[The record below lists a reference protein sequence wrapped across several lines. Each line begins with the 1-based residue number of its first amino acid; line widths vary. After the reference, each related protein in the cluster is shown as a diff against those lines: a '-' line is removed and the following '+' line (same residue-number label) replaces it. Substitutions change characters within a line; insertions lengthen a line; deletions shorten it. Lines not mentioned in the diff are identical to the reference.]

1 MNPPLLWTM
10 RLAAVALLLGS
21 FPVQQVWGPVPCDIM
36 RLGGFLL
43 VLLLAVRA
51 WIAQRGKPGPK
62 QGTLGR
68 NLFFLSGAL
77 FFLSGWLGG
86 SPSFYAVGLCFF
98 VLGLNAGR
106 EDK

>member
-1 MNPPLLWTM
+1 MNPPLLRTM
-10 RLAAVALLLGS
+10 GLAAVALLLGS
-21 FPVQQVWGPVPCDIM
+21 FPVRQVWGPVPCDIM

-43 VLLLAVRA
+43 VLLLAVRV
-51 WIAQRGKPGPK
+51 WIARRGKPGPK

-68 NLFFLSGAL
+68 DLFFLSGAL